1 MTRTPSNPIY
11 LSKAFLIFIAV
22 LTMLAIAGGYQL
34 SRIFSQVDLSAA
46 QRSVR
51 LLDIEESLDDA
62 AIGLGRQ
69 VQEWKDML
77 LRANDKARY
86 DSHQK
91 AFRES
96 SISVQY
102 ALLKAKTEMQ
112 DIGMDT
118 ADIDHL
124 LAEHKSLLSEYLIA
138 HSKLKPSVRDSSSQV
153 DMLIVGVDR
162 KLQHDIASVKEGISA
177 FAKQQM
183 YRTPETQGNRHLMI
197 GLLGATSLFFMA
209 LFGFV
214 FARLFTRTEN

>member
-1 MTRTPSNPIY
+1 MKRHPSAPIY
-11 LSKAFLIFIAV
+11 LSKIFLIFIAV
-22 LTMLAIAGGYQL
+22 LSMLAIAGGYQL

-46 QRSVR
+46 QRSVQ

-77 LRANDKARY
+77 LRVNDKARY
-86 DSHQK
+86 ESHQK

-96 SISVQY
+96 SIGVQY
-102 ALLKAKTEMQ
+102 ALLKAKTAMQ
-112 DIGMDT
+112 EIGMDT

-124 LAEHKSLLSEYLIA
+124 IAEHKSLLFEYLNA
-138 HSKLKPSVRDSSSQV
+138 HSRLKPAVKESSSQV
-153 DMLIVGVDR
+153 DMQIVGVDR
-162 KLQHDIASVKEGISA
+162 ELQHDIASVKAGISA

-197 GLLGATSLFFMA
+197 GLLGATSLLFMA
-209 LFGFV
+209 MFGFV
-214 FARLFTRTEN
+214 FARLFTRAEN

>member
-1 MTRTPSNPIY
+1 MTNTHSHPIY
-11 LSKAFLIFIAV
+11 LSKAFLTFIAI
-22 LTMLAIAGGYQL
+22 LMMLATAGGYQL
-34 SRIFSQVDLSAA
+34 SRIFSQVDQSAA
-46 QRSVR
+46 HRSVQ
-51 LLDIEESLDDA
+51 LLDIEERLDDA

-77 LRANDKARY
+77 LRANDKLRY

-96 SISVQY
+96 SIGVQY
-102 ALLKAKTEMQ
+102 ALLEAKAAMR

-118 ADIDHL
+118 ADIDDL
-124 LAEHKSLLSEYLIA
+124 IVEHKSLLSEYLIA
-138 HSKLKPSVRDSSSQV
+138 HSKLKPSMRESSSHV
-153 DMLIVGVDR
+153 DMQIVGIDR
-162 KLQHDIASVKEGISA
+162 KLQQDIASVKAGISA

-209 LFGFV
+209 MFGFV
-214 FARLFTRTEN
+214 FARLFTRPEN

>member
-1 MTRTPSNPIY
+1 MTSTHSHPIY
-11 LSKAFLIFIAV
+11 QSKAFLIFIVA
-22 LTMLAIAGGYQL
+22 LTILAIAGGYQL
-34 SRIFSQVDLSAA
+34 SRIFSQVDMSAA
-46 QRSVR
+46 QRSVQ

-77 LRANDKARY
+77 LRGNDKARY

-96 SISVQY
+96 SIGVQY
-102 ALLKAKTEMQ
+102 ALLEAKTTMQ

-118 ADIDHL
+118 ADIDRL

-138 HSKLKPSVRDSSSQV
+138 HSKLKPSMKESSSQV
-153 DMLIVGVDR
+153 DMQIVGIDR
-162 KLQHDIASVKEGISA
+162 KLQRDIASVKAGITA

-183 YRTPETQGNRHLMI
+183 YRTPETQGSRYWMI

-209 LFGFV
+209 MFGYV
-214 FARLFTRTEN
+214 FSQLTTRQ